1 MRSFKLGVATGFTT
15 GSGGV
20 TNGHSRNLVKSMDS
34 NVNKILSENTMSV
47 VRHLQKY
54 RKCKVRQAFCDY
66 VIDTAGDVW
75 FTRTASMKV
84 VSNKSKKSLPV
95 IDSRPNSSE
104 NNYRGRRGG
113 AFSSRQRSKSPPIKK
128 DQLDRLSRKAEQPGG
143 MQAMLRHARDT
154 MAHPV
159 KHLNG
164 RVSIGDRQYGSHTQK
179 GTALGSSQRDECIG
193 DFCSYDVSVNFTE
206 MDAQEESDPI
216 TEARK
221 KLNTRDMSTLM
232 HRLGETG
239 EIKAGDPAPKKYNIP
254 YYWVPRAR
262 AERTLVNLMLRRH
275 KQGEKGDYLSTND
288 NTHVDSDILGQNYP
302 SHFYKN
308 RVVCEQCFKVYKLI
322 DVERDKAME
331 KMHHKQDMAKAK
343 RLGAVGA
350 GTTSTAPRLL
360 TSGSYASSI
369 RTNAWDQE
377 GKKVVAGMKEGKQ
390 DAISEGLFRAE
401 QAIAC
406 LTKGDVAEIRSFSKP
421 PPAVMMVVKA
431 LMVLLTGEA
440 MDWKSAKRVMASGER
455 FLQMMG
461 ACMRDRER
469 LPESRIRMLRRKF
482 TNNPNF
488 HPDCVEPI
496 SRSAARFCAWVLG
509 IVQYHSWTTG
519 TAHPRIDPLR
529 PYSAPNESGVEG

>member
-1 MRSFKLGVATGFTT
+1 M
-15 GSGGV
+15 
-20 TNGHSRNLVKSMDS
+20 
-34 NVNKILSENTMSV
+34 
-47 VRHLQKY
+47 
-54 RKCKVRQAFCDY
+54 
-66 VIDTAGDVW
+66 
-75 FTRTASMKV
+75 
-84 VSNKSKKSLPV
+84 
-95 IDSRPNSSE
+95 
-104 NNYRGRRGG
+104 
-113 AFSSRQRSKSPPIKK
+113 
-128 DQLDRLSRKAEQPGG
+128 
-143 MQAMLRHARDT
+143 
-154 MAHPV
+154 
-159 KHLNG
+159 
-164 RVSIGDRQYGSHTQK
+164 
-179 GTALGSSQRDECIG
+179 
-193 DFCSYDVSVNFTE
+193 
-206 MDAQEESDPI
+206 
-216 TEARK
+216 
-221 KLNTRDMSTLM
+221 
-232 HRLGETG
+232 
-239 EIKAGDPAPKKYNIP
+239 
-254 YYWVPRAR
+254 
-262 AERTLVNLMLRRH
+262 
-275 KQGEKGDYLSTND
+275 STND

-390 DAISEGLFRAE
+390 DALSEGLFRAE

-529 PYSAPNESGVEG
+529 PYSAPNESGVEGDSSILFPPVHETGSLASVYGTATVSGLQVKDEDLSYAEKMNKRKQSKTSLSLDMESGDEGLEDKLLFGIG